1 MTSRILQ
8 LGFLILAVTGVG
20 ITYYAFST
28 TRQSV
33 SQTPGSAMTAS
44 ESAASSNF
52 PVHAAPKSLPAL
64 SFVDGDRQKRT
75 LASFKGKLVLLNI
88 WATWCTP
95 CREEMPTLDRLQ
107 AKLGSAQ
114 FEVVALSIDRAE
126 VSLIEKFYEE
136 LDLDALAVYVDPTG
150 SASTILNVIG
160 IPATLLINPQG
171 DEMGRLLGPAQ
182 WDAPAMIEAIQR
194 YLPAE

>member
-1 MTSRILQ
+1 
-8 LGFLILAVTGVG
+8 
-20 ITYYAFST
+20 
-28 TRQSV
+28 
-33 SQTPGSAMTAS
+33 
-44 ESAASSNF
+44 
-52 PVHAAPKSLPAL
+52 
-64 SFVDGDRQKRT
+64 
-75 LASFKGKLVLLNI
+75 
-88 WATWCTP
+88 P